1 MPGYLATGQFTGMI
15 TQFRNQTIHLGL
27 QPVVTLIHE
36 TAGNDEFRSRVGTD
50 DSTKAHFIQLIAAC
64 DKSRRLITWNPDNKD
79 LKAVAPAIIDP
90 NKQQVESL
98 RPINLDGIQM
108 SSTPEIELPWRFD
121 GTDPNI
127 PLANTLRFR
136 NGIGGMIYMSACS
149 IAVAYTRLESRN
161 RSFMITVNDSLRM
174 YSMMQTFRDLCD
186 RLLGE
191 DNQID
196 VAQPLAT
203 DEPTNSPLP
212 NRMSEQEIKILSST
226 QNIVGAQAGR

>member
-1 MPGYLATGQFTGMI
+1 MPGYLASGQFTGMI
-15 TQFRNQTIHLGL
+15 TQFRNSSIHIGL

-50 DSTKAHFIQLIAAC
+50 DSTKAHFIGLIIAC

-79 LKAVAPAIIDP
+79 LKSVAAGIIDP
-90 NKQQVESL
+90 TKTQTASL
-98 RPINLDGIQM
+98 KPINLDGIQM
-108 SSTPEIELPWRFD
+108 SSTPEVELPWRFD

-127 PLANTLRFR
+127 PLASTLLFR
-136 NGIGGMIYMSACS
+136 NGVGGMIYLAACQ

-161 RSFMITVNDSLRM
+161 RSHMITVNDSLRM
-174 YSMMQTFRDLCD
+174 FSMMQTFRDLCEN
-186 RLLGE
+186 LLGE
-191 DNQID
+191 DNQVD

-212 NRMSEQEIKILSST
+212 NRMTEQEIKILSST
-226 QNIVGAQAGR
+226 QNIVGAQPGR